1 MCLWIWSSEPPFRH
15 SHTFVASSSG
25 HGLRLSCLVLDFLAC
40 PMRLVVPTERAE
52 GSNDGKASSSIQWR
66 ECLFLVCQIRGRPSE
81 WLYSHAFSVLD
92 RVLCVCVCV
101 PSGVEQ
107 IARKWFLFQGV
118 AHSGRVLAFRS
129 HQFDSAS
136 RRVSALGHFWRFYAS
151 LKIHQNVRCHFL
163 QTVSANGTP
172 RKYRGTLKLGLVPLC
187 K

>member
-81 WLYSHAFSVLD
+81 WLYSHASF
-92 RVLCVCVCV
+92 VCVCACLRAL
-101 PSGVEQ
+101 S
-107 IARKWFLFQGV
+107 
-118 AHSGRVLAFRS
+118 RS
-129 HQFDSAS
+129 HVSGFYFKGLLTVGVYWHFD
-136 RRVSALGHFWRFYAS
+136 RTS
-151 LKIHQNVRCHFL
+151 LIRPADACLPWDTFGAFTRH
-163 QTVSANGTP
+163 
-172 RKYRGTLKLGLVPLC
+172 
-187 K
+187 